1 MLLSSFSRGVS
12 DKQHDASIDN
22 AALKIKGAS
31 RIRDFTALQ
40 ATIADSN
47 QVVGKPSYDDKWV
60 LPSVLLYSHLTISI
74 T

>member
-1 MLLSSFSRGVS
+1 MVANN
-12 DKQHDASIDN
+12 QHDASIDN
-22 AALKIKGAS
+22 SALKIKGAS

-60 LPSVLLYSHLTISI
+60 PPSFTSHHRVPQPCGPPFHDL
-74 T
+74 